1 MLFVFRS
8 FRVSTAWRATYLV
21 CGLLVFSYILFEV
34 LDLDGSNF
42 LLKHSVFERAALER
56 APIVAEAA
64 GDTSG
69 AYSLEKILLRGH
81 FSALSPDTVRER
93 IWVRLRR
100 SLTFSLL
107 NSVRTHGYRLALP
120 RSSTLDPFPLL

>member
-8 FRVSTAWRATYLV
+8 FRVSKAWRATYLV
-21 CGLLVFSYILFEV
+21 CALLVFSYILFEV
-34 LDLDGSNF
+34 LDLDGSN
-42 LLKHSVFERAALER
+42 LKHSVFERAALER

-64 GDTSG
+64 DDTSG
-69 AYSLEKILLRGH
+69 AYALEKILLRGH

-93 IWVRLRR
+93 IWVRLKR